1 MSNQIVVFKGHC
13 GFGDRLQV
21 LSFCMEY
28 CIRHKA
34 TLCVDWRDVQ
44 WGQGDTDFADYFE
57 IINIPIITIEE
68 VVNKMKNGATIFP
81 YQWTPDLMLKPITN
95 DFYIK
100 EHFRQPIFDTN
111 LEIIHNENI
120 LVDICLNYRLYFKEN
135 LINNLKINSK
145 IAPLIIDKLSVLEFP
160 YTTVHIRGTDKMVNS
175 ISTIAKK
182 YDELPIFC
190 TKNVYLLGDDK
201 KLLEEFVKIYPNCK
215 IYDDTSPICKINN
228 STVGTHQLS
237 KENLELYN
245 ITKHELNINT
255 IYNFMII
262 VYSDW
267 SIGNNNSYFWRM
279 ARYINDVGINK
290 YSKWL
295 NSYIPDY
302 IPSTYKH
309 IINYKELTAKKKN
322 IYYRMRR

>member
-1 MSNQIVVFKGHC
+1 MKTNNS
-13 GFGDRLQV
+13 GFTLVEVMLALAIAAAGALG
-21 LSFCMEY
+21 LMKMFENST
-28 CIRHKA
+28 KA
-34 TLCVDWRDVQ
+34 Q
-44 WGQGDTDFADYFE
+44 K
-57 IINIPIITIEE
+57 TIEIKDDISQIHRE
-68 VVNKMKNGATIFP
+68 VTSLLSIEKNCRAS
-81 YQWTPDLMLKPITN
+81 
-95 DFYIK
+95 
-100 EHFRQPIFDTN
+100 
-111 LEIIHNENI
+111 LE
-120 LVDICLNYRLYFKEN
+120 
-135 LINNLKINSK
+135 
-145 IAPLIIDKLSVLEFP
+145 
-160 YTTVHIRGTDKMVNS
+160 G
-175 ISTIAKK
+175 
-182 YDELPIFC
+182 
-190 TKNVYLLGDDK
+190 
-201 KLLEEFVKIYPNCK
+201 
-215 IYDDTSPICKINN
+215 KINN